1 MQASIIPRAAKSQF
15 PFPVDWPRPGPIDLE
30 LHDRPH
36 RSSAIEWWY
45 LNCHLDTARGPQSL
59 FVAFFRQAANR
70 HEQTG
75 AVEYAHWITW
85 ALSDPDEGRYY
96 ASTRVDQSAP
106 RLGLERIDRGE
117 GAKDP
122 RINRAM
128 REVLSRGAVPLPD
141 RMFDRAPIVHT
152 DELYLDFDGNRLVRE
167 KDGSYRLILVDR
179 RQKIGADLVF
189 RPQKPPARHGQNGVV
204 SGVQDEVMFYY
215 FIPRCRVEGSLT
227 LAGAPLAVERGSGW
241 YDHEFGFV
249 PERSAEKP
257 PSERPGKKSGRW
269 QKVSWN
275 WIAVQLSDGTDVTA
289 FAQFRV
295 DDGTLLATHAV
306 LCDPSGVARPLRD
319 AAFVPLDAWRSTRTF
334 FEYPTA
340 WTLRSADARLS
351 LDARAAFRDQE
362 VVTLV
367 AKPAFWE
374 GRMKVTGTMDGRP
387 VTGLA
392 WVERSGFDPFDD
404 LDDFFAA
411 VGQEV
416 RRSVAEIL
424 SLDPTPDHLTELV
437 CSADRPELVEGV
449 DAGRYVD
456 SLIRP
461 VREII
466 DRGGKSWRSYAALAC
481 VDVVGGDSRRFV
493 QWLAMPELL
502 HVGSLIV
509 DDVEDRSTV
518 RRGGPSCHV
527 VHGEPIAINAGT
539 AAYFLTEYPMMS
551 ADLSAENKLR
561 IYSLFFEAMRAGHAG
576 QALDLSGVDPF
587 VPAVVQTGDAR
598 SLEQRVLAVHRL
610 KTAAPVGA
618 LAKMG
623 AIAGGGTKEQ
633 IDGLGSFFEATGLA
647 FQIVDDVLNVRG
659 FRRDLKA
666 RGEDISHGK
675 VTLPIVKAMAVL
687 PPAKRAWLWE
697 RLRMRSHDS
706 DHVAAVTGVLEE
718 CGALQACN
726 AQARA
731 LIEAAWERL
740 DPLVEDSIP
749 KVMLRAFS
757 WYVLD
762 RQY

>member
-1 MQASIIPRAAKSQF
+1 MHASTILLAAPSQIRF
-15 PFPVDWPRPGPIDLE
+15 PIDWPEPGPIDLGV
-30 LHDRPH
+30 HDRPH
-36 RSSAIEWWY
+36 ASSAIEWWY
-45 LNCHLDTARGPQSL
+45 LNCHLDTERGPLSL
-59 FVAFFRQAANR
+59 FVAFFRQAAKR
-70 HEQTG
+70 DERTG
-75 AVEYAHWITW
+75 AIEYAHWITW
-85 ALSDPDEGRYY
+85 ALSDPGEARYH
-96 ASTRVDQSAP
+96 ASTRVDRSAP
-106 RLGLERIDRGE
+106 RLGVERIERGE

-128 REVLSRGAVPLPD
+128 HEVLARGAVPRPD
-141 RMFDRAPIVHT
+141 RMFERAPIAHT
-152 DELYLDFDGNRLVRE
+152 DRLCFDFDGNRLERE
-167 KDGSYRLILVDR
+167 GDGSYRLALVDR

-189 RPQKPPARHGQNGVV
+189 RPQKPPVRHGQNGVV

-215 FIPRCRVEGSLT
+215 FIPRCGVEGTVT
-227 LAGAPLAVERGSGW
+227 LAGERLAVTRGSGW

-249 PERSAEKP
+249 PSASPEKK
-257 PSERPGKKSGRW
+257 GGRW

-289 FAQFRV
+289 FAQYRV

-306 LCDPSGVARPLRD
+306 ASDPSGVARPVRD
-319 AAFVPLDAWRSTRTF
+319 AAFAPREPWRSTRTF

-340 WTLRSADARLS
+340 WTLRSADGRLS
-351 LDARAAFRDQE
+351 LDARAAFHDQE

-374 GRMKVTGTMDGRP
+374 GRMNVTGTIDGRA
-387 VTGLA
+387 VSGLA
-392 WVERSGFDPFDD
+392 WVERSGFDPFDS

-424 SLDPTPDHLTELV
+424 TLDPTPEHLSELV
-437 CSADRPELVEGV
+437 CSGDRPELIEGV
-449 DAGRYVD
+449 DAARYVNA
-456 SLIRP
+456 IVRP

-518 RRGGPSCHV
+518 RRGGPTCHAA
-527 VHGEPIAINAGT
+527 HGEPIAINAGT

-551 ADLSAENKLR
+551 AELSAENKLR
-561 IYSLFFEAMRAGHAG
+561 IYALFFEAMRAGHAG
-576 QALDLSGVDPF
+576 QALDLSGVDAL
-587 VPAVVQTGDAR
+587 VPAVVASGDVL
-598 SLEQRVLAVHRL
+598 SLERRVLAVHRL

-618 LAKMG
+618 LARMG

-633 IDGLGSFFEATGLA
+633 IEGLGSFFEATGLA
-647 FQIVDDVLNVRG
+647 FQIVDDELNLRG
-659 FRRDLKA
+659 FPRKLKT

-675 VTLPIVKAMAVL
+675 VTLPIVKAMAL
-687 PPAKRAWLWE
+687 LAPAKRAWLWE
-697 RLRMRSHDS
+697 RLRMKSS
-706 DHVAAVTGVLEE
+706 DADLVAAVIGVIEE
-718 CGALQACN
+718 CGALQACDT
-726 AQARA
+726 QARS
-731 LIEAAWERL
+731 LIEAAWQRL
-740 DPLVEDSIP
+740 DPLVEDSMP